1 MPEPPSGSYLLTA
14 NNSSITQRERKC
26 IPFLLFG
33 CVSFFCTNLCCST
46 RSGRR
51 TAEKR
56 FAPGVARARTTRR
69 WLLEGLSR
77 RSAGSS
83 NRWVRQ
89 PMHPYSPHDEEPQGP
104 LQPLLAF
111 RLPTGGAQRLPMSHR
126 CCPGLV
132 PLSIA
137 HGVAQ
142 HEHGVDVLPTP
153 AHASAFE
160 ACFDDQLVRTLHA
173 A

>member
-1 MPEPPSGSYLLTA
+1 MY
-14 NNSSITQRERKC
+14 QREKKLDSLCKWDESHSTC
-26 IPFLLFG
+26 ISLKKAHSLGG
-33 CVSFFCTNLCCST
+33 CGSFFCTHLCWSN
-46 RSGRR
+46 RGRR
-51 TAEKR
+51 RTSEKR
-56 FAPGVARARTTRR
+56 FAPGVARARTTRW

-126 CCPGLV
+126 CCPALL
-132 PLSIA
+132 PL
-137 HGVAQ
+137 
-142 HEHGVDVLPTP
+142 
-153 AHASAFE
+153 
-160 ACFDDQLVRTLHA
+160 
-173 A
+173 